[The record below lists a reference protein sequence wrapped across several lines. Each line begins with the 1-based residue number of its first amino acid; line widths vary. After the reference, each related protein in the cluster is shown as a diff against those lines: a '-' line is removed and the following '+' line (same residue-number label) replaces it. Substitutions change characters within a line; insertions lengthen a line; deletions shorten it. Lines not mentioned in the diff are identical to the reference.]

1 MQLHFST
8 QPSSNKAPN
17 KKIMCVLTLEGMQP
31 TLRHVPPNL
40 PLPCTTLFKLTCAPL
55 MDTLT
60 AAAAAAAAAAAI

>member
-1 MQLHFST
+1 MQLRLSA

-17 KKIMCVLTLEGMQP
+17 KYRMCVLTLHGMQP
-31 TLRHVPPNL
+31 TLRHVLPKL

-60 AAAAAAAAAAAI
+60 AAAAAAAAAAI